1 MALKKIKNITVTTG
15 EYKAD
20 DGGIKKRYQN
30 IGSVFEREDGSQC
43 LKLDSIPIHVDW
55 DGWANFYD
63 PKPYQPQGG
72 HQNTPTPKQQP
83 TQPTREDDDIPF

>member
-1 MALKKIKNITVTTG
+1 MALTKIKNITVTTG
-15 EYKAD
+15 EYKAH
-20 DGGIKKRYQN
+20 DGEIKKRYQN

-55 DGWANFYD
+55 DGWANFYN
-63 PKPYQPQGG
+63 PKPYNKSQDNQSSPQR
-72 HQNTPTPKQQP
+72 QTQ